1 MGWAFN
7 LYLKSCLIHYER
19 YVLIINTLRFFLF
32 DNNLI
37 NLLLFF
43 YNLETL
49 KSTKAKSLMKLI
61 PNANSKNEVFD
72 IFDKIKNLN
81 EQGIN
86 DMVIAQ
92 FFLFIIFLQYIINY
106 WILDWLS
113 FYKTPWVI
121 SFLDK
126 NC

>member
-1 MGWAFN
+1 
-7 LYLKSCLIHYER
+7 
-19 YVLIINTLRFFLF
+19 
-32 DNNLI
+32 
-37 NLLLFF
+37 
-43 YNLETL
+43 
-49 KSTKAKSLMKLI
+49 MKLI

-106 WILDWLS
+106 
-113 FYKTPWVI
+113 
-121 SFLDK
+121 
-126 NC
+126 